1 MRIGKF
7 EIKLLRNDNAQ
18 SVVSGNSRALIVGN
32 SFGNLNLL
40 TNYKFADVILFQIIK
55 KITTAMSGVVWNFS
69 GTDNLV
75 LGLRLKILFEKK
87 FSLIY
92 KKMFFDG
99 VAVFAVNYETNDVI
113 LLETSDYNLRDGKI
127 EVESKLNNYRIFT
140 LYSDTYAIFGK
151 TDLYTCKDM
160 FLYIENLL
168 NAINATTENLGAMG
182 VLSPETTVGVMSKLG
197 DKEKEA
203 IQKDW
208 RENYGLKIGKWS
220 IMISNTP
227 TKFQQINLPIKDLEL
242 SQKLKDAIQ
251 ILAGYL
257 EVPYE
262 LIATSANSTYANRFD
277 ARDGELLGMTCVS
290 YANKM
295 FDLAKEIYFAKNMAI
310 NYTIETRNS
319 KKESNVNDLRSTVG
333 GLDRVITLQ
342 QSVYDGV
349 TDYDSAKNI
358 IKQFFGFT
366 DQEAINLLGTIKV
379 NPNPNQKISTTTI

>member
-7 EIKLLRNDNAQ
+7 NISIIKNDNAQ

-127 EVESKLNNYRIFT
+127 EVKSQLNNYRIFT
-140 LYSDTYAIFGK
+140 LYSDTFSIFGK
-151 TDLYTCKDM
+151 TDYYTCKDL
-160 FLYIENLL
+160 FLHIDNLL

-182 VLSPETTVGVMSKLG
+182 VLSPETTAGVMSKLG

-242 SQKLKDAIQ
+242 SAKLKDAIQ

-277 ARDGELLGMTCVS
+277 ARDGELLGMTCTS
-290 YANKM
+290 YANKL
-295 FDLAKEIYFAKNMAI
+295 FDLANEIYFAKQMKI
-310 NYTIETRNS
+310 NYVIETKRTE
-319 KKESNVNDLRSTVG
+319 KPLP
-333 GLDRVITLQ
+333 Q
-342 QSVYDGV
+342 
-349 TDYDSAKNI
+349 
-358 IKQFFGFT
+358 IK
-366 DQEAINLLGTIKV
+366 
-379 NPNPNQKISTTTI
+379 

>member
-55 KITTAMSGVVWNFS
+55 KITTAMSGVVWTFS
-69 GTDNLV
+69 GTDNGV
-75 LGLRLKILFEKK
+75 LGYRLKIMFEKK
-87 FSLIY
+87 FALIY

-99 VAVFAVNYETNDVI
+99 VAVFAVNYQTDDLI
-113 LLETSDYNLRDGKI
+113 LLDDTDYKIIDGKI
-127 EVESKLNNYRIFT
+127 NVESKLRDYRIFT

-182 VLSPETTVGVMSKLG
+182 VLSPETTAGVMSKLG

-290 YANKM
+290 YANKL

-310 NYTIETRNS
+310 NYTIET
-319 KKESNVNDLRSTVG
+319 KKNN
-333 GLDRVITLQ
+333 TL
-342 QSVYDGV
+342 
-349 TDYDSAKNI
+349 
-358 IKQFFGFT
+358 IK
-366 DQEAINLLGTIKV
+366 
-379 NPNPNQKISTTTI
+379 

>member
-1 MRIGKF
+1 MRLGKF
-7 EIKLLRNDNAQ
+7 NISIIRNVN
-18 SVVSGNSRALIVGN
+18 SLTVSGNSKALIVGN
-32 SFGNLNLL
+32 TFGSLNLL

-55 KITTAMSGVVWNFS
+55 KITTAMSGVVWNFN

-99 VAVFAVNYETNDVI
+99 VAVFAVNFDTNDVI

-140 LYSDTYAIFGK
+140 LYSDTFAIFGK
-151 TDLYTCKDM
+151 TDYYTCKDL
-160 FLYIENLL
+160 FLHIDNLL

-182 VLSPETTVGVMSKLG
+182 VLSPEKTAGVMAKLG
-197 DKEKEA
+197 SGEKEA

-208 RENYGLKIGKWS
+208 RDNYGLKVGKWS

-227 TKFQQINLPIKDLEL
+227 TKFQQISLPIKDLEL
-242 SQKLKDAIQ
+242 SEKLKNAIQ
-251 ILAGYL
+251 LLAGYL

-277 ARDGELLGMTCVS
+277 ARDGELLGMTCTS
-290 YANKM
+290 YANKL
-295 FDLAKEIYFAKNMAI
+295 FDLANEIYFAKRMKI
-310 NYTIETRNS
+310 NYVIET
-319 KKESNVNDLRSTVG
+319 KKNN
-333 GLDRVITLQ
+333 TL
-342 QSVYDGV
+342 
-349 TDYDSAKNI
+349 
-358 IKQFFGFT
+358 IK
-366 DQEAINLLGTIKV
+366 
-379 NPNPNQKISTTTI
+379 

>member
-1 MRIGKF
+1 
-7 EIKLLRNDNAQ
+7 
-18 SVVSGNSRALIVGN
+18 
-32 SFGNLNLL
+32 
-40 TNYKFADVILFQIIK
+40 
-55 KITTAMSGVVWNFS
+55 
-69 GTDNLV
+69 
-75 LGLRLKILFEKK
+75 
-87 FSLIY
+87 
-92 KKMFFDG
+92 
-99 VAVFAVNYETNDVI
+99 
-113 LLETSDYNLRDGKI
+113 
-127 EVESKLNNYRIFT
+127 
-140 LYSDTYAIFGK
+140 
-151 TDLYTCKDM
+151 M
-160 FLYIENLL
+160 FLHIENLL

-182 VLSPETTVGVMSKLG
+182 VLSPETTAGVMSKLG

-310 NYTIETRNS
+310 NYTIET
-319 KKESNVNDLRSTVG
+319 KKNN
-333 GLDRVITLQ
+333 TL
-342 QSVYDGV
+342 
-349 TDYDSAKNI
+349 
-358 IKQFFGFT
+358 IK
-366 DQEAINLLGTIKV
+366 
-379 NPNPNQKISTTTI
+379 